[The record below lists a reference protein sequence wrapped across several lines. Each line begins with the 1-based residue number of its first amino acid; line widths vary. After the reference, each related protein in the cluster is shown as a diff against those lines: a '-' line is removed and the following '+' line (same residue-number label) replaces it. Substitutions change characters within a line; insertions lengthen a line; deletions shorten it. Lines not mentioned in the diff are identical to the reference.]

1 MQTNLKWG
9 TAAMTSS
16 YLPLIVRN
24 ILRNRRRSAFTVAS
38 VAVSICLVG
47 LLFALTRALFFGGDS
62 TPGQAK
68 RVVVHDKI
76 ALTQDLP
83 VGYEEV
89 IEKISGIRAVTSLR
103 WFGGTYKDRRDPRNR
118 FAQFAIEPKTLFDV
132 HPEYQISQTEK
143 DQFMAQKTAC
153 VASRPL
159 AEKLGWK
166 PGERITVVGG
176 MLPAALELT
185 LAGIFD
191 PPRDDTSSVIY
202 FNRDYLRDSLPPGDP
217 RRDMV
222 QQFYVEADTKDAVPD
237 IAQRIDDAF
246 AESPYPTKSEP
257 EQAFMLSF
265 VSFLGNLKLFLSAIC
280 GAVTFTLLLI
290 TTNML
295 SISVR
300 ERTREVG
307 ILKTLGF
314 SDGEI
319 LGMVVGE
326 ATLIASL
333 GGVLGCGLSAALSA
347 ALASAMRSA
356 PGFVSVVSGL
366 GVSPIVAVL
375 TISLAV
381 LIGFVSSIA
390 PGVYAARTSI
400 VQALQ
405 YNG

>member
-1 MQTNLKWG
+1 
-9 TAAMTSS
+9 MTSS
-16 YLPLIVRN
+16 YPSLVFRN
-24 ILRNRRRSAFTVAS
+24 MFRNGRRTAFTVAS

-68 RVVVHDKI
+68 RVVVHHKI
-76 ALTQDLP
+76 ALTEDLP
-83 VGYEEV
+83 LGYEQT
-89 IEKISGIRAVTSLR
+89 IEKIPGVRAVTSLR
-103 WFGGTYKDRRDPRNR
+103 WFGGTYKDSRDPNNR

-143 DQFMAQKTAC
+143 DQFVAQKTAC
-153 VASRPL
+153 AASRPL
-159 AEKLGWK
+159 AERLGWK
-166 PGERITVVGG
+166 LGERITVVGG
-176 MLPAALELT
+176 MVPATLELT

-217 RRDMV
+217 HRDMV
-222 QQFYVEADTKDAVPD
+222 QQFYVEAEAKDPVSD

-246 AESPYPTKSEP
+246 AQTPYPTKSEP

-280 GAVTFTLLLI
+280 GAVIFTLLLI

-295 SISVR
+295 SLSVR

-314 SDGEI
+314 SDVEI
-319 LGMVVGE
+319 LGMVAGE
-326 ATLIASL
+326 ATAIASV
-333 GGVLGCGLSAALSA
+333 GGLIGCGLSAALTA

-366 GVSPIVAVL
+366 SVSPAVAAL
-375 TISLAV
+375 TVFLAI

-400 VQALQ
+400 VQALR

>member
-1 MQTNLKWG
+1 
-9 TAAMTSS
+9 MTSS
-16 YLPLIVRN
+16 YPSLVFRN
-24 ILRNRRRSAFTVAS
+24 MFRNRRRTAFTVAS

-68 RVVVHDKI
+68 RVVVHHKI
-76 ALTQDLP
+76 ALTEDLP
-83 VGYEEV
+83 LGYEQT
-89 IEKISGIRAVTSLR
+89 IEKIPGVHAVTSLR
-103 WFGGTYKDRRDPRNR
+103 WFGGTYKDSRDPNNR

-132 HPEYQISQTEK
+132 HPEYQISHTEK
-143 DQFMAQKTAC
+143 DRFVAQKTAC

-159 AEKLGWK
+159 AERLGWK
-166 PGERITVVGG
+166 LGERITVVGG
-176 MLPAALELT
+176 MLPATLELT

-191 PPRDDTSSVIY
+191 PPHDDTSSVIY

-217 RRDMV
+217 HRDMV
-222 QQFYVEADTKDAVPD
+222 QQFYVEAEAKDAVSD
-237 IAQRIDDAF
+237 IAHRIDDAF
-246 AESPYPTKSEP
+246 AQTPYPTKSEP

-280 GAVTFTLLLI
+280 GAVIFALLLI

-295 SISVR
+295 SLSVR

-319 LGMVVGE
+319 LGMVAGE
-326 ATLIASL
+326 ATAIASV
-333 GGVLGCGLSAALSA
+333 GGLIGCGLSAALTA

-366 GVSPIVAVL
+366 SVSPAVAAL
-375 TISLAV
+375 TVFLAI

-390 PGVYAARTSI
+390 PGMYAARTSI
-400 VQALQ
+400 VQALR